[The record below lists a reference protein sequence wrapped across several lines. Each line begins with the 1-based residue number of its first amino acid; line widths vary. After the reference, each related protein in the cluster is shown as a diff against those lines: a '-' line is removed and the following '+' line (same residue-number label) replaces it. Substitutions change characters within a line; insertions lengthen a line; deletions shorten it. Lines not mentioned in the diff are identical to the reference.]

1 MSSNEISSRIKEFV
15 LGLPIQAKVMAIA
28 IGMTF
33 SLAAVLAW
41 QIHHA
46 YFRLE
51 EEELIEQARFVAELV
66 ALNSAQM
73 LRNGQE
79 TNIQSLLETAAR
91 ISPATGTSIDRIQ
104 VRGGAGRDLAQVSGD
119 SKTNAA
125 RRVFEATAALPGN
138 LPGAVEVALSDGHVG
153 YEIAWHT
160 RQIFLAAAAVAV
172 VGLLMGWGAMRLVTG
187 PICELARFTRAVKAG
202 DYSVRA
208 RVRTKDEVGAL
219 AGAFNELMSKLQR
232 ENSANRQ
239 LLRLIILAEEEER
252 RRVARELHD
261 HTGQALTS
269 LIVSLGALRNG
280 QRTAE
285 VEDLLTVATQA
296 LSEVHD
302 LSRALRPGV
311 LDELGLGPALR
322 KLTETLGERTGF
334 KVEFAA
340 VGLDETAR
348 LPRDIEVALYRIA
361 QEALTNAMRHGR
373 ATSAEVLLQRKPET
387 ILLVIEDDGAGF
399 DIGNWRT
406 RCLRGEH
413 LGLLG
418 IDERATLLGGT
429 FRLESRP
436 GNGTSLF
443 VEVPLREEAHA

>member
-1 MSSNEISSRIKEFV
+1 MSSKKISSHLKKCV
-15 LGLPIQAKVMAIA
+15 VGLPIQAKVIAIA
-28 IGMTF
+28 VGMTVT
-33 SLAAVLAW
+33 LATILAW

-51 EEELIEQARFVAELV
+51 EQELIEQARFVAELV

-73 LRNGQE
+73 LRNVQG
-79 TNIQSLLETAAR
+79 TNIQNLLETAAR
-91 ISPATGTSIDRIQ
+91 ISPATGTSIDRLQ
-104 VRGGAGRDLAQVSGD
+104 VRGEDGHVLAQVSQG
-119 SKTNAA
+119 STLNT
-125 RRVFEATAALPGN
+125 RSRVFEASATLPGKI
-138 LPGAVEVALSDGHVG
+138 PGAVDVALSNGHISFEVG
-153 YEIAWHT
+153 WHT

-172 VGLLMGWGAMRLVTG
+172 LGLVIGWWLMRLVTA
-187 PICELARFTRAVKAG
+187 PICELVRFTRSVKTG
-202 DYSVRA
+202 DYSLRAPVRA
-208 RVRTKDEVGAL
+208 RDEVGEL
-219 AGAFNELMSKLQR
+219 AGAFNDLMGQLQH
-232 ENSANRQ
+232 ENAANRQ

-252 RRVARELHD
+252 KRVARELHD

-269 LIVSLGALRNG
+269 LIASLAALRNG
-280 QRTAE
+280 GHTAE
-285 VEDLLTVATQA
+285 VADLLAVATQA

-322 KLTETLGERTGF
+322 KLAESLGERAGF
-334 KVEFAA
+334 KVQFAA

-361 QEALTNAMRHGR
+361 QEALTNAMRHGH
-373 ATSAEVLLQRKPET
+373 AASAEVLLQRKSGA

-399 DIGNWRT
+399 DSSNWRA

-413 LGLLG
+413 VGLLG

-443 VEVPLREEAHA
+443 VEVPVSV